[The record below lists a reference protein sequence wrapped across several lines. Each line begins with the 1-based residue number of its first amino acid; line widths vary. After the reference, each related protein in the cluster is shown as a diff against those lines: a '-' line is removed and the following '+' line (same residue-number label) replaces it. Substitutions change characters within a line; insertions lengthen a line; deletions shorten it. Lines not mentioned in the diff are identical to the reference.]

1 MNIADYIDHTLLRF
15 DSTTDDIKKL
25 CDEAILHGFSHVC
38 VPPFFVKEA
47 FRKLEDKPT
56 GICTVIG
63 FPFGYHL
70 TAVKVDELKRAMDDG
85 ADELDVVVN
94 ISAVKSNDWSY
105 IANDIEAT
113 TRAAHLKGKVIK
125 IILETGILQEE
136 EIKKLCEISM
146 ESGAN
151 FVKTSTGVNAGG
163 ASEEMVRLLKSIVG
177 DRAKVKASG
186 GIRTL
191 ADAMRMIESGAERIG
206 TSAGVAMVTKKK

>member
-15 DSTTDDIKKL
+15 DSTSDDIKKH

-38 VPPFFVKEA
+38 VPPYFVKEA

-56 GICTVIG
+56 GVCSVIG
-63 FPFGYHL
+63 FPLGYHL

-105 IANDIEAT
+105 VANDIEAT

-125 IILETGILQEE
+125 IILETAVLNEK

-163 ASEEMVRLLKSIVG
+163 ATEEVVHLLKSIVG

-191 ADAMRMIESGAERIG
+191 ADALRMIECGAERIG

>member
-15 DSTTDDIKKL
+15 DSTSDDIKKL
-25 CDEAILHGFSHVC
+25 CDEAILYGFSHVC
-38 VPPFFVKEA
+38 VPPYFVKEA

-56 GICTVIG
+56 GVCTVIG

-125 IILETGILQEE
+125 IILETGVLNEN

-163 ASEEMVRLLKSIVG
+163 ASEEDVQLLKSIVG

-191 ADAMRMIESGAERIG
+191 ADALRMIERGAERIG

>member
-15 DSTTDDIKKL
+15 DSTSDDIKKL
-25 CDEAILHGFSHVC
+25 CDEATLYGFSHVC
-38 VPPFFVKEA
+38 VPPYFVKEA

-56 GICTVIG
+56 GVCTVIG

-125 IILETGILQEE
+125 IILETGVLNEN

-163 ASEEMVRLLKSIVG
+163 ASQEDVQMLKSIVG

-191 ADAMRMIESGAERIG
+191 ADALRMIECGAERIG

>member
-15 DSTTDDIKKL
+15 DSTSDDIKKL
-25 CDEAILHGFSHVC
+25 CDEATLYGFSHVC
-38 VPPFFVKEA
+38 VPPYFVKEA

-56 GICTVIG
+56 GVCTVIG

-125 IILETGILQEE
+125 IILETGVLNEN

-163 ASEEMVRLLKSIVG
+163 ASEEDVQLLKSIVG

-191 ADAMRMIESGAERIG
+191 ADALRMIERGAERIG